1 MFISAIVSTFVG
13 DKTQKNAITLIRLLT
28 FLLIVV
34 SALSLSARSTI
45 VDLDPYIFGDSLL
58 LSRDVRLVDS
68 LKEIRN
74 KTVPS
79 VGSVLA
85 AQKLGD
91 YFLVHYTDSAF
102 IYWNMARDEAS
113 ALGLDREAM
122 LLRMKIDG
130 YMPFIGMGA
139 EGYTDFKKIDNTGFD
154 KELKRAY
161 FLASSELYYNLA
173 MKYPDSH
180 QKNRNINKTVEAI
193 DSLMPYY
200 APDNPV
206 YRYLYAFRNLL
217 TGNKSIAAATLAE
230 LLPELRNRPVLYTYA
245 AQILAEFYQSNPNRR
260 DDYMNYL
267 IDATVASLRHGVV
280 RPKLMAQLGRE
291 LYLDGDRKRGARC
304 IYLAFSAN
312 DAERGLYQ
320 LNNMSEYASLL
331 AGSNNESLIVRNIVS
346 AAAFLVIAT
355 LAILL
360 IVSMRNAKRQEG
372 LLMNRINEA
381 DERLR
386 QLQSDRRTYLSLAFS
401 TLEGLKEF
409 NRYAHRKLTAGQAK
423 DLFKDLE
430 SGSFVQTQ
438 ADRFFEDFDAMF
450 LKSEPHFLDS
460 LNELLRPDQKLELMP
475 GNRLSPEIR
484 IAALMSLGVSDSSRI
499 AAVLGLSLNTVYTY
513 RNRLKGRASDRAK
526 FENRLMKISDN
537 T

>member
-1 MFISAIVSTFVG
+1 MIRWFI
-13 DKTQKNAITLIRLLT
+13 

-34 SALSLSARSTI
+34 SAPALGARNSI
-45 VDLDPYIFGDSLL
+45 VDIDPYIFGDSLL
-58 LSRDVRLVDS
+58 LSRNVRVVDS
-68 LKEIRN
+68 LKAIRN

-79 VGSVLA
+79 VSSVMA
-85 AQKLGD
+85 AQELGD
-91 YFLVHYTDSAF
+91 YFLEHYTDSAF
-102 IYWNMARDEAS
+102 IYWNMARDEAT

-122 LLRMKIDG
+122 MLRMKIDG

-139 EGYTDFKKIDNTGFD
+139 EGFTDFTKIDKTDFD
-154 KELKRAY
+154 SELKRAY
-161 FLASSELYYNLA
+161 FLASCELHYNLA
-173 MKYPDSH
+173 IKYPDSH
-180 QKNRNINKTVEAI
+180 QKNRNIGKTVEAI
-193 DSLMPYY
+193 DSLMLYY
-200 APDNPV
+200 SPDVPV
-206 YRYLYAFRNLL
+206 YRYLYAFRSLL

-230 LLPELRNRPVLYTYA
+230 LLPELRNRPALYTRA
-245 AQILAEFYQSNPNRR
+245 SQILAEFYQSNPNRR

-267 IDATVASLRHGVV
+267 IGATLASLRHGVI
-280 RPKLMAQLGRE
+280 RPLLMARLGRE

-312 DAERGLYQ
+312 DAERGIYQ
-320 LNNMSEYASLL
+320 LSNTSEYASML
-331 AGSNNESLIVRNIVS
+331 AGSNNDSLIVRNIVS

-360 IVSMRNAKRQEG
+360 IVSLRNAKRQEI
-372 LLMNRINEA
+372 LMTERINDAE
-381 DERLR
+381 ERLK
-386 QLQSDRRTYLSLAFS
+386 QLRSDRRTYLSLAFS

-460 LNELLRPDQKLELMP
+460 LNSLLRPDQKLELMP
-475 GNRLSPEIR
+475 GNRLSPELR
-484 IAALMSLGVSDSSRI
+484 IAALMSLGISDSSRI

-513 RNRLKGRASDRAK
+513 RNRLKGRASDRAE
-526 FENRLMKISDN
+526 FENKLVKISDN
-537 T
+537 A